1 MADDRRQIM
10 SDHDRVEELER
21 RMDRWEG
28 RTREILP
35 DLSLDHPG
43 REFVAVVPPRVDE
56 VPNA

>member
-1 MADDRRQIM
+1 M